1 MFMCVTKLK
10 LEMKM
15 TDRKVSKRYEQTVK
29 PEKKPNQTLQ
39 MVRKHMRR
47 YLTHS

>member
-15 TDRKVSKRYEQTVK
+15 TDRKVSKRYEKTVK
-29 PEKKPNQTLQ
+29 PEKKNKPNPANGP
-39 MVRKHMRR
+39 
-47 YLTHS
+47 